1 MVSQLPEAV
10 NVAEP
15 WEGVNRPSR
24 GTSARRAWRPA
35 SRSASAAATLSRPSW
50 ASSIERNRIHRA
62 GTAEAVESSRMSP
75 VLKTAAGESSEEK
88 ELDFELAY
96 QRSLTTA
103 QRFEMMIARS
113 RQIAEEL
120 IRRGHRKP
128 VEVAKRP

>member
-1 MVSQLPEAV
+1 MS
-10 NVAEP
+10 ND
-15 WEGVNRPSR
+15 
-24 GTSARRAWRPA
+24 ARRRDRRPRA
-35 SRSASAAATLSRPSW
+35 DPVDHLGFGL
-50 ASSIERNRIHRA
+50 HRLVNA
-62 GTAEAVESSRMSP
+62 GTAGAVESSWMSP